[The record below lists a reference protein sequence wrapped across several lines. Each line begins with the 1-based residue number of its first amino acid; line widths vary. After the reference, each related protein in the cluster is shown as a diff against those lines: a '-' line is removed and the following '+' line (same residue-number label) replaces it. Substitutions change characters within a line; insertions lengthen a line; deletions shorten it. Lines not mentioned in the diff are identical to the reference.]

1 MTIVCSVA
9 FAVHILVIDHFCKK
23 VNNVALSCAQFFV
36 SGIISVICMF
46 IFEEPK
52 MDAIISAGVPLLY
65 AGIMSCGGAFTLQ
78 IFGQKYAEPAVA
90 SILLCLESVFS
101 VIFGWLILHQ
111 RLSSRELSA
120 APSCLS
126 QLSLLSFPSVKSN

>member
-1 MTIVCSVA
+1 M
-9 FAVHILVIDHFCKK
+9 
-23 VNNVALSCAQFFV
+23 ALSCAQFFV

-111 RLSSRELSA
+111 RLSSRELFGCAVMFIAIIITQLPERKKQLRSA
-120 APSCLS
+120 
-126 QLSLLSFPSVKSN
+126 